1 MPADPEQARVEVELD
16 ELTETEDGVRVHV
29 RPVGEIAVAK
39 ATVPANPSRL
49 VMVIVEVPLA
59 LARSVTLGG
68 AAEMVK
74 SWTV

>member
-29 RPVGEIAVAK
+29 RPVGETAVAK
-39 ATVPANPSRL
+39 ATVPAKPSRL
-49 VMVIVEVPLA
+49 AMVIVEVPLA
-59 LARSVTLGG
+59 LVRVVTLVGV
-68 AAEMVK
+68 AEMVK